1 MSVRLE
7 VASRTVDP
15 AVMMA
20 PTIAIA
26 TAQIGNWL
34 PGMPPPA
41 LTTVGTVAGSGVIGI
56 AVGSSATTGSGV
68 ATGAFVSFASAL
80 TDVDGDASATG
91 TTTATSPGPF
101 AETAGVGVAMVV
113 GEVDGDVDGEAVGV
127 GDVVTT
133 GMTCVGQEALVIQ
146 SAPAVALTPG

>member
-26 TAQIGNWL
+26 SAQIGNWL

-41 LTTVGTVAGSGVIGI
+41 LTTVGTVAGSGVIGM
-56 AVGSSATTGSGV
+56 AVGSSATAGSGV
-68 ATGAFVSFASAL
+68 ATGAVASCASAL
-80 TDVDGDASATG
+80 TDGDGDASATG

-101 AETAGVGVAMVV
+101 AETAGVGVALVV
-113 GEVDGDVDGEAVGV
+113 GEAVGV

-133 GMTCVGQEALVIQ
+133 GVTCVGHEAPVIQ
-146 SAPAVALTPG
+146 SAPALALTPG